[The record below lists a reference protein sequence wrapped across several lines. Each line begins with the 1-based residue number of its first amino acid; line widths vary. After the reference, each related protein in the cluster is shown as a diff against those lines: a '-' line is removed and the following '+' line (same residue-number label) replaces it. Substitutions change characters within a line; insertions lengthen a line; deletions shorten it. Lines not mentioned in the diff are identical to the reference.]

1 MFNRRDITVTWT
13 RRAILFA
20 MLMLIVLTP
29 ATLAQSQ
36 RFVNLYSVWIQL
48 SLRGYP
54 QEEIESLLRNM
65 DTQVIA
71 DVKNR
76 LRRTVISNLT
86 LKKVGRLYLR
96 SRDTDDLNIVR
107 STIET
112 ELRFSGLQNDEEIKM
127 LIQEQFGID
136 LTKF

>member
-1 MFNRRDITVTWT
+1 MFNRRKLTVTWT
-13 RRAILFA
+13 RQAILFA
-20 MLMLIVLTP
+20 TLMLIVLTP

-48 SLRGYP
+48 SLRGFP

-65 DTQVIA
+65 DAQVIT

-76 LRRTVISNLT
+76 LRRTVISNLN
-86 LKKVGRLYLR
+86 LKKVGRLYLN
-96 SRDTDDLNIVR
+96 SRDTDDLNVVR

-112 ELRFSGLQNDEEIKM
+112 ELRFSGLQNDEEIKI